1 MTHLLHRNNT
11 IVRLSTIKRT
21 TFYQSQHISQF
32 ADNEK
37 KKRKN
42 FHNNILIKYIKM
54 FIVNLTERE
63 KIIQKLYRKKRSNN
77 NKNQRH
83 KKYNQFNRRVTK
95 L

>member
-1 MTHLLHRNNT
+1 
-11 IVRLSTIKRT
+11 
-21 TFYQSQHISQF
+21 
-32 ADNEK
+32 
-37 KKRKN
+37 
-42 FHNNILIKYIKM
+42 M

-63 KIIQKLYRKKRSNN
+63 KIIQKLYRKKRRNN